1 MKKAKTSEKIECHDC
16 GEMIPITRDIKGQIV
31 SEDCPYC
38 PRKAEINKR
47 MTSNGHAGRNT
58 IKN

>member
-31 SEDCPYC
+31 PEHCPYC
-38 PRKAEINKR
+38 PKKARINKK
-47 MTSNGHAGRNT
+47 MTSKGYKGRNK
-58 IKN
+58 I